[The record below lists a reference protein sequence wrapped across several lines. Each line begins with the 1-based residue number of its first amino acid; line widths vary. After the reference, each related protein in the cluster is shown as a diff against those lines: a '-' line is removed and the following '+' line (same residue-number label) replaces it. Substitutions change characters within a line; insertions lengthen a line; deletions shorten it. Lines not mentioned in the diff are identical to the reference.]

1 MNQTFN
7 QHIIALFK
15 LFGMVSKKK
24 QVTRSLRGT
33 PGKKKLSSQPT
44 TRFDRFKTTKCFE
57 RSLNFLVRQ
66 SLASANLVVLLK
78 SFIKFNKSKFE

>member
-1 MNQTFN
+1 
-7 QHIIALFK
+7 
-15 LFGMVSKKK
+15 MVRKKNK
-24 QVTRSLRGT
+24 LRGHW
-33 PGKKKLSSQPT
+33 GVLQVKKKLSSQPT